1 MPRVSFVR
9 DNNPYFSRALI
20 FGDGAGTEEFTDVVT
35 DALAK
40 RRPSSGRVPD

>member
-20 FGDGAGTEEFTDVVT
+20 FGGGEGREKFTDAVV
-35 DALAK
+35 DAL
-40 RRPSSGRVPD
+40 G